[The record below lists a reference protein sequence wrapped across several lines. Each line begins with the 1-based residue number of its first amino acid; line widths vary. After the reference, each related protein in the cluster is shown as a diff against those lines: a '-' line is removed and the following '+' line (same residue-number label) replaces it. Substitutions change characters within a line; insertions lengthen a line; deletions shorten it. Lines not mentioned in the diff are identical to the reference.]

1 MHWPNSQ
8 SNKSLDHTF
17 LGVFTVFDP
26 LLTGSND
33 KKIWFNFD
41 NKKKKNLRL
50 IDYYYTTS
58 LNKKYFISFYF
69 KGFNRKINSYDGFI
83 CILF

>member
-17 LGVFTVFDP
+17 LEVFTVFDP

-41 NKKKKNLRL
+41 NKKKKLTA
-50 IDYYYTTS
+50 D
-58 LNKKYFISFYF
+58 
-69 KGFNRKINSYDGFI
+69 
-83 CILF
+83 